1 MERRTEVLRSVRAE
15 ANDPAIQRAA
25 ELLRRGK
32 LVAFPTETVYG
43 LGARVGDEAAVRQ
56 IFEAKGRPASVPLIV
71 HVADLVQAERY
82 VVDIA
87 EAAARLAHAHWPGPL
102 TLVMERSSSVPDAV
116 TAGGGTVGVRAPAHP
131 VALALIE
138 ALGEGIAAPSANMYN
153 RLPPVRAEHVL
164 ASLDGRIDAV
174 LDGGRCPGGLEST
187 VVDVRS
193 SPVVVLRRGAV
204 DVSRLSVGALEKVAR
219 APEVE
224 VGAWIRVGAAQH
236 YEAQGFIGE
245 RVGRMRIGV
254 APASPLERT
263 MPTDP
268 AGYASEM
275 YDVLHTFWTAGCDC
289 VWVDAPPRD
298 RAWEPIWDRLAR
310 LSSSL
315 SRDPF

>member
-1 MERRTEVLRSVRAE
+1 MAGRTEVLRSVRAE
-15 ANDPAIQRAA
+15 ASDPAIQRAA
-25 ELLRRGK
+25 ALLRRGK

-43 LGARVGDEAAVRQ
+43 LGARVGDEVAVRQ
-56 IFEAKGRPASVPLIV
+56 IFAAKGRPANVPLIV
-71 HVADLVQAERY
+71 HVSDLAQAERY
-82 VVDIA
+82 VVGVA

-102 TLVMERSSSVPDAV
+102 TLVMERSALVPDAV
-116 TAGGGTVGVRAPAHP
+116 TAGGDTVGVRAPAHP

-193 SPVVVLRRGAV
+193 SPFVVLRRGAV
-204 DVSRLSVGALEKVAR
+204 DVARLSVDVRENVTRALELEA
-219 APEVE
+219 
-224 VGAWIRVGAAQH
+224 GAWIRVGDAQQ

-254 APASPLERT
+254 APASSLDRT
-263 MPTDP
+263 MPADP
-268 AGYASEM
+268 AGYAAEM
-275 YDVLHTFWTAGCDC
+275 YDALHALWTAGCDC

-298 RAWEPIWDRLAR
+298 QAWEPIWDRLAR

-315 SRDPF
+315 SRNHF